1 NGQITVGEMLSFY
14 AYATMLSFP
23 MRQFGKILSKIGV
36 ATVAIGRIHEV
47 LDSPLERQDGF
58 ARNEKLR
65 GAIEFRDVSFR
76 FDKNARENILK
87 RISFSIQPGEKV
99 ALVGATGSGKSTII
113 KLLVGL
119 YDPDSGQVCID
130 GHPVEYYSPRYLR
143 QRIGSVLQSP
153 FLFST
158 TVKHNIAYA
167 DPLAP
172 KAKIWASAQLAK
184 ADQLESVLP
193 DGYETM
199 VGEKGVT
206 LSGGQKQRVALART
220 LLTEPDI
227 LVLDDVTSAVDT
239 ETEQAIFEA
248 LQKEQMRKTTI
259 IISHRVTTIQQ
270 ADRVLVIHQGRIVQE
285 GKPDELANIPG
296 YFRDIH
302 LIQNALEAEIQQNI
316 AVLPN

>member
-1 NGQITVGEMLSFY
+1 RNVSAVAYPGEVLGIVGES
-14 AYATMLSFP
+14 
-23 MRQFGKILSKIGV
+23 
-36 ATVAIGRIHEV
+36 
-47 LDSPLERQDGF
+47 
-58 ARNEKLR
+58 
-65 GAIEFRDVSFR
+65 
-76 FDKNARENILK
+76 
-87 RISFSIQPGEKV
+87 
-99 ALVGATGSGKSTII
+99 GSGKST
-113 KLLVGL
+113 LARVLVGL
-119 YDPDSGQVCID
+119 LPPTKGRMEFR
-130 GHPVEYYSPRYLR
+130 GKPLHHRLAAR
-143 QRIGSVLQSP
+143 
-153 FLFST
+153 T
-158 TVKHNIAYA
+158 A
-167 DPLAP
+167 DER
-172 KAKIWASAQLAK
+172 KEIQLIY
-184 ADQLESVLP
+184 QLP
-193 DGYETM
+193 DIALNPRQS
-199 VGEKGVT
+199 VGEIVGRPAEFFCGMSRDTSRARARELLSLVELEPDLVDRYPNQ